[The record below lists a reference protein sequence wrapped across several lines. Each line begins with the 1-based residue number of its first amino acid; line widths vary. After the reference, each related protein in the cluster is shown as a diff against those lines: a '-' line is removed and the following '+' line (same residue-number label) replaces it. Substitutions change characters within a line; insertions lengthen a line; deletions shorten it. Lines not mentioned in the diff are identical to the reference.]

1 MKTPTFITEIAN
13 RIEAIT
19 GVTFEEICTGN
30 RKAEVTRARHALM
43 WYLYRRHHYKYSL
56 SAIGIMLNR
65 NHTSVYHGVLV
76 VDWALH
82 NNDSR
87 FKVIETMEEP
97 GYICPQWRSKHDQ
110 KPAGQ

>member
-56 SAIGIMLNR
+56 TAIGIMLNR
-65 NHTSVYHGVLV
+65 NHTSVYHGVQL

-87 FKVIETMEEP
+87 FKFIQTIEDP
-97 GYICPQWRSKHDQ
+97 DYICPQCGCKRNHT
-110 KPAGQ
+110 PAVQ

>member
-56 SAIGIMLNR
+56 TAIGIMLNR
-65 NHTSVYHGVLV
+65 HHTSVMHAIQE
-76 VDWALH
+76 VDWAIE
-82 NNDSR
+82 NKEPR
-87 FKVIETMEEP
+87 FKFIQTIEDSD
-97 GYICPQWRSKHDQ
+97 YICPQCGCKRNHT
-110 KPAGQ
+110 PAVQ